1 LKFSLNRVGKIFLC
15 VTLLQMFILAQTVS
29 TDASPAT
36 VVRVEPHDNTAAVG
50 ETFTINITL
59 TDVQNLFGLE
69 VTLDWNAS
77 ILQIVGEDVRLGV
90 ESHPDGVLH
99 EPIFNQTTQEEGKY
113 QIVATSTGHDTPSF
127 NGSGNI
133 VEITFK
139 VIEAGSS
146 QLDLET
152 KLASKPPLGGV
163 SSPIVHTTTDG
174 LFGPETP
181 QQPVWPYAVLLIV
194 IGLVGTATATLMY
207 RRRSK
212 RV

>member
-1 LKFSLNRVGKIFLC
+1 MLI
-15 VTLLQMFILAQTVS
+15 VTQITSAN
-29 TDASPAT
+29 ASPAT
-36 VVRVEPHDNTAAVG
+36 VVKVEPNSSTAPVG

-69 VTLDWNAS
+69 VTLYWNAS
-77 ILQIVGEDVRLGV
+77 ILQMVSADVRLGV
-90 ESHPDGVLH
+90 ESHLDGVLH

-127 NGSGNI
+127 SGSGNI

-146 QLDLET
+146 QLNLET
-152 KLASKPPLGGV
+152 KLASKPPLGEG

-174 LFGPETP
+174 FFSPETP